1 MREKELRIALVC
13 YGGVSLAV
21 YMHGITKEIWRL
33 ARASQ
38 NVHSSTIRPDEKGET
53 EEVYAH
59 LLRRIALE
67 TDTDIRI
74 LVDILAG
81 ASAGGINAVF
91 LAHAM
96 ATGEAL
102 DPLTDLWL
110 DSADVDALLA
120 EHGSGFKRF
129 IKNAAVPVA
138 WLLSTRSGTIDK
150 TVEPAH
156 RDEVKAKLANFVRA
170 PWMQPPFGGTRLT
183 NLLLDAFDAMAK
195 GPKGAPL
202 LPEYQP
208 LDLFITVTDFNG
220 YPEQLRLNSPTEV
233 IETEHRLTIAFQD
246 AGGGGRHLADP
257 AELVYAARATASFP
271 GAFPPFRISELD
283 QCLEE
288 RGQSWPGRDAF
299 LKRAMPRRHALGDAE
314 QAILIDGSVLHNRP
328 FGPATAALEKRPARR
343 EVDRRFVYIDPK
355 PGMKS
360 IKLTNVGEGG
370 ETEPPGFLATL
381 FGALSD
387 IPREQ
392 PIRDN
397 LDGIERMSARIRRLR
412 RITETI
418 RPEVET
424 AIERAVGSSFF
435 LSSPTPA
442 RLASWR
448 NKAHTLS
455 AREAGY
461 AYAAYGQLK
470 LATVV
475 EEVAAA
481 IFRLGGGGDSARRA
495 AVREAIWA
503 HARALGFTDAGAV
516 TAKGAR
522 DDVVQFLVDF
532 DLTFRTR
539 RLRFVARRI
548 TETTGQME
556 APREEQEDMLRVL
569 HATIARYRAR
579 DPDDITEDQRA
590 PFAAAIEDPAA
601 ALIALRDLWL
611 LSAIDAQADEVLSDA
626 LLLLPKAD
634 RRGLILA
641 YLGYPYY
648 DIATL
653 PLLQGEGLDEFD
665 PIKVDRISPNDAV
678 AIRSGGT
685 AATLK
690 GIQFNSFGAFFSRA
704 YRENDYLWGRLHGAD
719 RLIDIVN
726 SAVPEGKQLPAAAI
740 AALKRDAFRA
750 ILAQEKGRLTSIGTL
765 FAELEREVG

>member
-1 MREKELRIALVC
+1 MREKELRVALVC

-38 NVHSSTIRPDEKGET
+38 NVHSSTIRADEEGET
-53 EEVYAH
+53 EAVYAA

-67 TDTDIRI
+67 TNTDIRI
-74 LVDILAG
+74 LVDILSG

-96 ATGEAL
+96 ASGEAL

-120 EHGSGFKRF
+120 EPGSGFKKF

-156 RDEVKAKLANFVRA
+156 RAEVKAKLANFVRA

-183 NLLLDAFDAMAK
+183 DLLLDAFEAMAK

-202 LPEYQP
+202 LPDYQP
-208 LDLFITVTDFNG
+208 LDLFVTVTDFNG
-220 YPEQLRLNSPTEV
+220 YPERLRLNSPAEV
-233 IETEHRLTIAFQD
+233 VETEHRLIIGFQD
-246 AGGGGRHLADP
+246 PGGAGRRIADP

-271 GAFPPFRISELD
+271 GAFPPFSVSELD
-283 QCLEE
+283 ECLEKRE
-288 RGQSWPGRDAF
+288 QSWPTRDAF
-299 LKRAMPRRHALGDAE
+299 LARAMPRRHAMGDAE

-328 FGPATAALEKRPARR
+328 FGPAVAALEKRPARR

-355 PGMKS
+355 PGLKS
-360 IKLTNVGEGG
+360 VKLTAVGEG
-370 ETEPPGFLATL
+370 EIEPPGFLSTL

-397 LDGIERMSARIRRLR
+397 LESIKRISARVRRLR
-412 RITETI
+412 WIVDAI
-418 RPEVET
+418 RPEVEA

-435 LSSPTPA
+435 LSSPTPG

-448 NKAHTLS
+448 SKAHTLS

-470 LATVV
+470 MATVV
-475 EEVAAA
+475 EDIAAA
-481 IFRLGGGGDSARRA
+481 ILRLGGGGGDSTRRH
-495 AVREAIWA
+495 AVREAVWT
-503 HARALGFTDAGAV
+503 HVRALGLTDATAL

-522 DDVVQFLVDF
+522 ADVVAFLVQF

-556 APREEQEDMLRVL
+556 APREEQEETLRVL

-579 DPDDITEDQRA
+579 DPEQLPEDRRA
-590 PFAAAIEDPAA
+590 PFAAVTEDPVAA
-601 ALIALRDLWL
+601 FAALRDLWRL
-611 LSAIDAQADEVLSDA
+611 EALDAQADQVFSDA

-634 RRGLILA
+634 RRALILA

-678 AIRSGGT
+678 AIRTGGT
-685 AATLK
+685 QATLK

-726 SAVPEGKQLPAAAI
+726 SAVPEGKQLPPATI
-740 AALKRDAFRA
+740 AELKRDAFRA
-750 ILAQEKGRLTSIGTL
+750 ILARERGRLTHIDNL
-765 FAELEREVG
+765 FAELVREVG

>member
-1 MREKELRIALVC
+1 MREKELRVALVC

-38 NVHSSTIRPDEKGET
+38 NVHSSTMRPEEAGET
-53 EEVYAH
+53 EVVYAH

-67 TDTDIRI
+67 ADTDIRI

-110 DSADVDALLA
+110 DSADVDALIDQ
-120 EHGSGFKRF
+120 SGGPIRKFA
-129 IKNAAVPVA
+129 KNVAVPFA
-138 WLLSTRSGTIDK
+138 WLLSARSGSIDK

-156 RDEVKAKLANFVRA
+156 RAEVKAKLANFVRA

-183 NLLLDAFDAMAK
+183 NLLLNAFDAMAE
-195 GPKGAPL
+195 GPKGTPL
-202 LPEYQP
+202 LPAYQP
-208 LDLFITVTDFNG
+208 LDLFVTVTDFHG
-220 YPEQLRLNSPTEV
+220 YPEQLRLNSPKEV

-246 AGGGGRHLADP
+246 PGGEQRHLADP

-271 GAFPPFRISELD
+271 GAFPPFQVKELD
-283 QCLEE
+283 QCLEK
-288 RGQSWPGRDAF
+288 RGRSWPGREAF
-299 LKRAMPRRHALGDAE
+299 LARAMPRRHALGEAE

-355 PGMKS
+355 PGMKTV
-360 IKLTNVGEGG
+360 KLTNAGENGDA
-370 ETEPPGFLATL
+370 EPPGFLTTL

-418 RPEVET
+418 RPEVEA

-435 LSSPTPA
+435 LSSPTPSRIA
-442 RLASWR
+442 NWR
-448 NKAHTLS
+448 TKAHNLS

-470 LATVV
+470 IATVV
-475 EEVAAA
+475 EEIAAA
-481 IFRLGGGGDSARRA
+481 IFRLGGDGDSARRA
-495 AVREAIWA
+495 TVREAVWT
-503 HARALGFTDAGAV
+503 HVRGLGLTDPDAV
-516 TAKGAR
+516 TARGAR
-522 DDVVQFLVDF
+522 EDVVGFLVDF

-548 TETTGQME
+548 TEMTEQME
-556 APREEQEDMLRVL
+556 APREEQEETLRVL

-579 DPDDITEDQRA
+579 DPEQVPEDSRA
-590 PFAAAIEDPAA
+590 AFANATADPTA
-601 ALIALRDLWL
+601 ALSALRDLWL
-611 LSAIDAQADEVLSDA
+611 LQAIDSQADEVFSDA
-626 LLLLPKAD
+626 LLLLPKPD

-685 AATLK
+685 RATLK

-726 SAVPEGKQLPAAAI
+726 SAVPEGKQLSPAAI
-740 AALKRDAFRA
+740 AEIKRDAFRA
-750 ILAQEKGRLTSIGTL
+750 ILAREKGRLTHIDTL

>member
-1 MREKELRIALVC
+1 MREKELRVALVC

-38 NVHSSTIRPDEKGET
+38 NVHSSTMRAEEPGET
-53 EEVYAH
+53 EAVYAH

-120 EHGSGFKRF
+120 EPGSGFKKF
-129 IKNAAVPVA
+129 VKNAAVPVA

-156 RDEVKAKLANFVRA
+156 RAEVKAKLANFVRA

-183 NLLLDAFDAMAK
+183 NLLLNAFDAMAN

-202 LPEYQP
+202 LPDYQP
-208 LDLFITVTDFNG
+208 LDLFVTVTDFHG
-220 YPEQLRLNSPTEV
+220 YPEQLRLNSPSEV

-246 AGGGGRHLADP
+246 PGGGARHLADP

-271 GAFPPFRISELD
+271 GAFPPFRIGELD
-283 QCLEE
+283 QCLEA
-288 RGQSWPGRDAF
+288 RGKSWPGRDAF
-299 LKRAMPRRHALGDAE
+299 LARAMPRRHALGAAE

-360 IKLTNVGEGG
+360 IKLTSVGEGG
-370 ETEPPGFLATL
+370 EIEPPGFLSTL

-418 RPEVET
+418 RPEVEA

-448 NKAHTLS
+448 SKAHNLS

-470 LATVV
+470 IATVV
-475 EEVAAA
+475 EEIAAA
-481 IFRLGGGGDSARRA
+481 IFRLGGAGDSARQT
-495 AVREAIWA
+495 AVRDAIWA
-503 HARALGFTDAGAV
+503 HARAAGLTDTGAV

-556 APREEQEDMLRVL
+556 APRDEQEDILRVL

-579 DPDDITEDQRA
+579 DPEWVAADRRA
-590 PFAAAIEDPAA
+590 PFADAAEDPAA
-601 ALIALRDLWL
+601 AMQALRDLWRL
-611 LSAIDAQADEVLSDA
+611 GAIDAHADAVLSDA
-626 LLLLPKAD
+626 LMLLPKND

-678 AIRSGGT
+678 AIRQGG
-685 AATLK
+685 ARETLK

-726 SAVPEGKQLPAAAI
+726 SAVPEGKQLPPATI
-740 AALKRDAFRA
+740 VELKRDAFRA
-750 ILAQEKGRLTSIGTL
+750 ILAQEKARLTSIGTL
-765 FAELEREVG
+765 FAELEKEVG